1 MQRQNRRSM
10 NVLAVSVMGVL
21 GVMAACGAMMA
32 QGPAGAAPGAGGGR
46 GGGRGAGAPGA
57 PGAAGAPQGAAPAA
71 RGGTSRIPLFFREE
85 WKQDATNSEHP
96 VSQESVANPNL
107 ELKLYGPNHDVL
119 IAGSPTNETNP
130 PHVWTGSCTTACAV
144 ALRDKN
150 NFADMTGLARMKW
163 LSKMSGFHEI
173 RPIVKLASGTWLV
186 GEHADGNNVD
196 WLTNEFSISGMRWLT
211 LDIARLVTTG
221 NFVANPDLSKVD
233 EIGFVDLTPA
243 SGHGPGGWADVATFE
258 VYAKPVPR

>member
-1 MQRQNRRSM
+1 MQVRRMS
-10 NVLAVSVMGVL
+10 VWTVGVMGILV
-21 GVMAACGAMMA
+21 AGAMLA
-32 QGPAGAAPGAGGGR
+32 QAPAGPGAAGGPGGPGGAGR
-46 GGGRGAGAPGA
+46 GAGRGAGAP
-57 PGAAGAPQGAAPAA
+57 AAGTAQGAAPAA

-130 PHVWTGSCTTACAV
+130 PHVWTGSCTSACAV

-196 WLTNEFSISGMRWLT
+196 WLINDFSISGMRWLT

-221 NFVANPDLSKVD
+221 NFVANPDLSKID